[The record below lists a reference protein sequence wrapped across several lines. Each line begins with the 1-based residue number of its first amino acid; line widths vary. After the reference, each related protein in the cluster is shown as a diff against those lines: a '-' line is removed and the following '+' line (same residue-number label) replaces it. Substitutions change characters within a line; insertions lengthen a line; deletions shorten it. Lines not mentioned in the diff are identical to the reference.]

1 MAEKKT
7 ILVVED
13 EGSVLDVLQEI
24 LTQAGYDV
32 IRAGDGKDAVLKAKK
47 SPRTP
52 DLILADIMM
61 PVMNGFEMRAALK
74 DDRTTRGIPLIFITA
89 KGADRDKAMG
99 LGLGA
104 VRYIVKPFTKD
115 QVLSSVKMAFA
126 DSEERRRLAA
136 NKARKQSG
144 NLTDTSVHSLV
155 ELFAVN
161 QWNGRILLRS
171 GDEEGFLKFDK
182 GEIKEANVGRGN
194 NWLALEEMLAW
205 KDGTFD
211 MEKT

>member
-1 MAEKKT
+1 VAEKKT

-13 EGSVLDVLQEI
+13 ETSVLDVLEKI
-24 LTQAGYDV
+24 LAQAGHEV
-32 IRAGDGKDAVLKAKK
+32 IRAGDGKEAVLRARGYPKK
-47 SPRTP
+47 P

-74 DDRTTRGIPLIFITA
+74 DDRATRSIPLIFITA
-89 KGADRDKAMG
+89 KSTDRDKAMG

-104 VRYIVKPFTKD
+104 VRYIVKPFTKS
-115 QVLSSVKMAFA
+115 QILVAVKSAFA
-126 DSEERRRLAA
+126 DAAERNRLGAS
-136 NKARKQSG
+136 KARKQTG
-144 NLTDTSVHSLV
+144 TLKKTSVHSLV

-161 QWNGRILLRS
+161 QWNGKILFRS
-171 GDEEGFLKFDK
+171 GEEGGLLKFEK

-211 MEKT
+211 LEKT